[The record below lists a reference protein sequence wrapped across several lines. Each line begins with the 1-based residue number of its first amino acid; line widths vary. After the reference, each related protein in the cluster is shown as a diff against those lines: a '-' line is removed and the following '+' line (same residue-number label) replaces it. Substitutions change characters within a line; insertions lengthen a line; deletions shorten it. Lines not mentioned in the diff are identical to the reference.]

1 MSIKQILMDDM
12 LPPDTASARSATE
25 IGFKMK
31 ILSENMGSAF
41 GRLIQ
46 ETMYPVVRRTL
57 EVMDELGMI
66 ELPLKV
72 NGLQVKVQPVAPIAM
87 SQNMEKVSEIMQYMQ
102 IAQSMG
108 PAGQLAIKQDV
119 LLDYIADQLAIPAEV
134 RMTPE
139 EKQEIQQML
148 MQQAQQMAQQQG
160 MTPGGGEP
168 EQPA

>member
-1 MSIKQILMDDM
+1 MQ
-12 LPPDTASARSATE
+12 
-25 IGFKMK
+25 KMK

-57 EVMDELGMI
+57 EVMDEIGMI

-108 PAGQLAIKQDV
+108 R
-119 LLDYIADQLAIPAEV
+119 LDSLP
-134 RMTPE
+134 
-139 EKQEIQQML
+139 
-148 MQQAQQMAQQQG
+148 
-160 MTPGGGEP
+160 
-168 EQPA
+168 

>member
-1 MSIKQILMDDM
+1 MD
-12 LPPDTASARSATE
+12 E
-25 IGFKMK
+25 IG
-31 ILSENMGSAF
+31 
-41 GRLIQ
+41 
-46 ETMYPVVRRTL
+46 
-57 EVMDELGMI
+57 MI
-66 ELPLKV
+66 DLPLKI

-102 IAQSMG
+102 IAQSFG
-108 PAGQLAIKQDV
+108 PAGQLAVKQEV

-139 EKQEIQQML
+139 EKQQIQQML

-160 MTPGGGEP
+160 MMEGGGEP